1 MVVSAVF
8 KDRDAVSYQE
18 SRNDRICQ
26 LPTQRLGLVESVE
39 ICHSLSERLTAG
51 LRRESCVELREHE
64 MNDFIDRVLQRLTA
78 LIHEDRYEEQETETV
93 EIKPVPSEGGGWR
106 ELHKSANAFLN
117 TRGGIIILGIKE
129 DGQGNTRRYI
139 FSGYREEAEA
149 KLKDLPAL
157 FTDRSGAK
165 LDLRDYFPLMQ
176 IREFMDGRVALLFV
190 EELPA
195 DRKYVFY
202 RNEAYQRI
210 LTGDHKI
217 TEVEIDRQEEYRKEV
232 MDARELQPWP
242 GADLDDL
249 DLDALNDY
257 IQHLNRPRKIETMK
271 ADMETARPFLER
283 KKFIKDNRVTL
294 LGMLVCG
301 KYPADHLG
309 FRCHVHGYVDVP
321 DKIAQDK
328 QDLIDNILPL
338 MESSLSYILRN
349 IQVGISAERG
359 GMSTP
364 QYPEE
369 ILRETVNNALAH
381 RDYSLNKQATISI
394 KPGRH
399 IAIKNPGTFRN
410 YLLIEQPDHEIP
422 LRRIIPEAKA
432 RNPKLADVLRVYSK
446 WEGKGIG
453 MATLVNLCLEN
464 RIDLPVYRLF
474 SEEVCLFLRAGKL
487 LDERMESHFKSF
499 DAYIERKTNG
509 LALNDEEKRVLA
521 YLIKSEWE
529 NEHLYYTV
537 LLTPGNNHFEALLAL
552 ERNGLIWKHPLST
565 AIYPVYVVDRALIKR
580 DYFAEL
586 MSIFGESFPRLNEMP
601 RGILN
606 IIYRHGR
613 FSKTPTV
620 TAKTAAIALWH
631 EKNPGIQDIHGFD
644 TFYRR
649 VRYFFNTLER
659 SGFIMKIGTR
669 VGYVISENY
678 RNKNLF

>member
-1 MVVSAVF
+1 
-8 KDRDAVSYQE
+8 
-18 SRNDRICQ
+18 
-26 LPTQRLGLVESVE
+26 
-39 ICHSLSERLTAG
+39 
-51 LRRESCVELREHE
+51 
-64 MNDFIDRVLQRLTA
+64 MNGFIDRVLQRLAA
-78 LIHEDRYEEQETETV
+78 LIREGRYEEQETETV

-129 DGQGNTRRYI
+129 EGQGSARRYV
-139 FSGYREEAEA
+139 FSGYREETEA

-165 LDLRDYFPLMQ
+165 LDLREYFPLMQ

-202 RNEAYQRI
+202 RNEAYRRV

-217 TEVEIDRQEEYRKEV
+217 TEVEIDRQEEYRKDV
-232 MDARELQPWP
+232 MYAREIQPWS
-242 GADLDDL
+242 GASLDDL

-283 KKFIKDNRVTL
+283 KKFIKDNCVTL

-301 KYPADHLG
+301 KHPADHLG

-359 GMSTP
+359 GTSTP

-381 RDYSLNKQATISI
+381 RDYSLNKQVTISI
-394 KPGRH
+394 KPGQH
-399 IAIKNPGTFRN
+399 IAIKNPGTFRSH
-410 YLLIEQPDHEIP
+410 LIIEQTNHEIP
-422 LRRIIPEAKA
+422 LRHIIPEAKA
-432 RNPKLADVLRVYSK
+432 RNPQLADVLRVYSK

-464 RIDLPVYRLF
+464 RIDLPVYRLY

-487 LDERMESHFKSF
+487 FDERMESHFKSF

-509 LALNDEEKRVLA
+509 LSLNDEQKRVLA

-529 NEHLYYTV
+529 NERLHYTI
-537 LLTPGNNHFEALLAL
+537 LLTPDNNHFEALLFL
-552 ERNGLIWKHPLST
+552 EKNGLIEKHPSGI
-565 AIYPVYVVDRALIKR
+565 AIYPIYVADRVLVR
-580 DYFAEL
+580 CDYRNKL
-586 MSIFGESFPRLNEMP
+586 MEIFGESFLGLDVMARD
-601 RGILN
+601 ILN
-606 IIYRHGR
+606 ITYRHGY
-613 FSKTPTV
+613 FSKASAV
-620 TAKTAAIALWH
+620 TAKMAAVSLWY
-631 EKNPGIQDIHGFD
+631 EQNPGIQDIRGFD
-644 TFYRR
+644 VFYRKTR
-649 VRYFFNTLER
+649 RLFNKLEA
-659 SGFIMKIGTR
+659 SGFIIKLG
-669 VGYVISENY
+669 VKSGYLLNENFQ
-678 RNKNLF
+678 NGNLF